1 MGAYLLDTNALVY
14 HYEGD
19 PIGRQIDAL
28 LRVSGNRFYV
38 STLALVEIRSA
49 LAARV
54 RDGNLTLEGYQL
66 VVKRFAYDI
75 SSLGKF
81 HAEPLRQKFVDPCIQ
96 LLEEYAL
103 RQRLGLRTLD
113 CLHLRVALDLKQRE
127 PELHIVTADRAF
139 ANVACL
145 AGVTP
150 LLLEAPT

>member
-1 MGAYLLDTNALVY
+1 M
-14 HYEGD
+14 
-19 PIGRQIDAL
+19 
-28 LRVSGNRFYV
+28 